1 MTAKSEN
8 KKQLLAVRY
17 DDADV
22 VAAFKA
28 TGKGWQTRMN
38 YALRD
43 WLKTHSPQ
51 DFN

>member
-22 VAAFKA
+22 VAAFIA

-38 YALRD
+38 AARLAKNALAAR
-43 WLKTHSPQ
+43 
-51 DFN
+51 